1 MTKRNISDSIKFPVV
16 IRRLLLSWLAAA
28 TISYMALPRP
38 LQNLQSMNGISQMS
52 IAGTVVMLI
61 IFFAAFTVIGHF
73 QKDHTYERWLIL
85 IIYGL
90 YSITALSAN
99 FSWSFLVTCLLL
111 FAVLSIYALKG
122 WQNSRIQIH
131 APKSAPGAYKI
142 LLCIAAAT
150 FVVFVSVWTVCRI
163 YSFCTPTYDF
173 GIFSQMFYNM
183 KTVGVPYT
191 TVERDMLL
199 SHFSVHVSPIYYLLL
214 PIYFIFPFPA
224 TLQILQAIILASS
237 VIPLWL
243 LCRRHGLTPGISLV
257 FCVILL
263 VYPAFSAGTSYD
275 IHENAF
281 LSPLILWL
289 IYGLDTKSTPI
300 TILSA
305 CLTLM
310 VKEDAAVYVAV
321 IALYLITRSILKKND
336 PQHLWELFFGISLLV
351 GSVIWFLIV
360 TRFLST
366 SGDGVMTYR
375 YQNFMTSSDGSL
387 FHVIQTII
395 LCPGKVLLECSDP
408 EKLKFIFLT
417 LVPLLGL
424 PFFTR
429 RYERYILLIPYILV
443 NLMSD
448 YQYQHDIF
456 FQYTLGSTVCLIYLA
471 VVNLSDFRLNGNKL
485 LIGVTGF
492 VLCCLLFVQNV
503 VPVAS
508 RYPRLIKNYGE
519 QYRNIRQTLEQIPI
533 DASVAATTF
542 YTTQLSQRE
551 ILYDVKYTSEE
562 NLLSADY
569 VALAIHSDTN
579 YKRYETEDNSGFDN
593 LVMLLESNGYTIFA
607 QLENTLVIYRK

>member
-28 TISYMALPRP
+28 TISYMSLPRP

-61 IFFAAFTVIGHF
+61 IFFAAFTIVGYF
-73 QKDHTYERWLIL
+73 QNKHTYERLLIL

-90 YSITALSAN
+90 YSVTALSAN
-99 FSWSFLVTCLLL
+99 FSWSFLVACLLL
-111 FAVLSIYALKG
+111 FTVLSIYALKG
-122 WQNSRIQIH
+122 WKNSRIQIH
-131 APKSAPGAYKI
+131 TPKSAPGVYKI
-142 LLCIAAAT
+142 LLCIAAAA
-150 FVVFVSVWTVCRI
+150 FVIFISVWTVCRI

-281 LSPLILWL
+281 LSPLVLWL
-289 IYGLDTKSTPI
+289 IYGVDTKNTPV

-321 IALYLITRSILKKND
+321 IALYLITRSMLKKND
-336 PQHLWELFFGISLLV
+336 TKPLRELFFGISLLIC
-351 GSVIWFLIV
+351 SVIWFLIV

-375 YQNFMTSSDGSL
+375 YQNFMANSSGSL
-387 FHVIQTII
+387 FTVIQTII

-456 FQYTLGSTVCLIYLA
+456 FQYTFGSTVCLIYLA
-471 VVNLSDFRLNGNKL
+471 VVNLSDFRQNGNKL
-485 LIGVTGF
+485 LISIAGF
-492 VLCCLLFVQNV
+492 ALCCVLFVQNV
-503 VPVAS
+503 VPAAS

-519 QYRNIRQTLEQIPI
+519 QYRNIRQTLEQIPN

-551 ILYDVKYTSEE
+551 VLYDVKYTSEE

-579 YKRYETEDNSGFDN
+579 YKRYETEDHSGFDN